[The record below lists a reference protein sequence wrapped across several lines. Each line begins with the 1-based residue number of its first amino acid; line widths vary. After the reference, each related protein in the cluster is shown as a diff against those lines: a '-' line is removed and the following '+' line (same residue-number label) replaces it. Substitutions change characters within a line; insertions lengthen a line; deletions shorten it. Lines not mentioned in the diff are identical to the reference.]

1 MKSAS
6 HHAMGYLLYQALE
19 RRGITLDREMFVLG
33 NLLPDYLPE
42 LILSPHFTMKC
53 QREINVFT
61 GVLAAEHLGDPT
73 QIPAQY
79 SLRLGILCHYVTDY
93 FCFAHS
99 REFKQNIVRHAAYEQ
114 ALDDYFRAHY
124 TERESTLPG
133 LERIDA
139 HSARE
144 CAQGIFRIKRQ
155 YKNARRDYASDVQ
168 FAFTGWSCFR
178 PARSS
183 RFARRSVSRR
193 SPRKNTPIE
202 TGSAAAGSFPGAH
215 GAPCLPPD
223 ANKPKSNPSIVPN
236 RTVVFLHAPAVF
248 RLHRM
253 ETFLQFAEQPAAQ
266 HGDAGGQ
273 HRNRRRAE
281 RHHRRADFR
290 PAHQ

>member
-124 TERESTLPG
+124 TEQESTLPE

-168 FAFTGWSCFR
+168 FAFTVCLLSIRRLVALSSCAQQSFCAAFR
-178 PARSS
+178 FSP
-183 RFARRSVSRR
+183 FAAEKYAYRNGLCRRR
-193 SPRKNTPIE
+193 
-202 TGSAAAGSFPGAH
+202 
-215 GAPCLPPD
+215 
-223 ANKPKSNPSIVPN
+223 IVP
-236 RTVVFLHAPAVF
+236 RRAWCTV
-248 RLHRM
+248 
-253 ETFLQFAEQPAAQ
+253 PAA
-266 HGDAGGQ
+266 
-273 HRNRRRAE
+273 
-281 RHHRRADFR
+281 
-290 PAHQ
+290 